1 MKGKTQMGRLFGTDG
16 VRGIANKELTPEL
29 AFNLGKAGAYV
40 LSKEN
45 KKPVV
50 LIGKDTR
57 ISGDMLEDA
66 ISAGILAMGGNVI
79 KVGVLP
85 TPAIAYLV
93 RYYKADAG
101 VVISAS
107 HNPFEYNG
115 IKFFNGDGF
124 KLDDDLEEQIEDIII
139 RGTDVNSHITGE
151 HLGRCLE
158 ADEAAL
164 EKYTEF
170 LKTTIDCDIS
180 DMKIV
185 LDCANGAAYKAA
197 ETVYKG
203 LGADVIMLS
212 NTPDGMNINAGCG
225 STHPENLQRK
235 VVETGADIGLAYDGD
250 ADRLI
255 VVDEKGRIIDG
266 DRTICICAKML
277 KETGQLKGDK
287 VTATVMSNI
296 GFHKY
301 IEKLGCTVD
310 VTSVGDRYVLES
322 MLKTGCVLGGEQS
335 GHIIFLNYT
344 TTGDGILSSLQL
356 LKAVKLL
363 GKKPSELADEIEIY
377 PQVLKNA
384 SVKNENKKKY
394 ADDPEIAAEIAR
406 LEALME
412 GEGRV
417 LIRPSGTEPLVRVM
431 IEGNDTEQITKLA
444 EDLAVLLTKRF
455 G

>member
-1 MKGKTQMGRLFGTDG
+1 MGRLFGTDG

-29 AFNLGKAGAYV
+29 AFQLGKAGAYV
-40 LSKEN
+40 LSKKNE
-45 KKPVV
+45 KPVV

-66 ISAGILAMGGNVI
+66 ISAGILSMGGNVI

-93 RYYKADAG
+93 KYYQADAG

-124 KLDDDLEEQIEDIII
+124 KLDDELEDQIEDIILHNVDI
-139 RGTDVNSHITGE
+139 SSHITGE
-151 HLGRCLE
+151 YLGKCLD
-158 ADEAAL
+158 ADESAL

-170 LKTTIDCDIS
+170 LKGTIHCDIS
-180 DMKIV
+180 GMRIV

-197 ETVYKG
+197 EMVYRG
-203 LGADVIMLS
+203 LGAEVFLLS
-212 NTPDGMNINAGCG
+212 NEPDGMNINEGCG
-225 STHPENLQRK
+225 STHPENLQKK
-235 VVETGADIGLAYDGD
+235 VVEVGAEIGLAYDGD

-255 VVDEKGRIIDG
+255 AVDEKGRILDG
-266 DRTICICAKML
+266 DRMLCICAKML
-277 KETGQLKGDK
+277 KETGQLSGNRI
-287 VTATVMSNI
+287 TATVMSNI

-301 IEKLGCTVD
+301 VKEMGCTVD
-310 VTSVGDRYVLES
+310 VTAVGDRYVLES
-322 MLKTGCVLGGEQS
+322 MLKTGCTIGGEQS
-335 GHIIFLNYT
+335 GHIIFLNHT

-356 LKAVKLL
+356 IQAVKLL
-363 GKKPSELADEIEIY
+363 GKKPSELADEITIY

-384 SVKNENKKKY
+384 AVKNENKEKY
-394 ADDPEIAAEIAR
+394 KEDAVIVSEIAR
-406 LEALME
+406 LEKLME
-412 GEGRV
+412 GEGRI

-431 IEGNDTEQITKLA
+431 IEGNDTRQITELA
-444 EDLAVLLTKRF
+444 EGLAELLTRRF